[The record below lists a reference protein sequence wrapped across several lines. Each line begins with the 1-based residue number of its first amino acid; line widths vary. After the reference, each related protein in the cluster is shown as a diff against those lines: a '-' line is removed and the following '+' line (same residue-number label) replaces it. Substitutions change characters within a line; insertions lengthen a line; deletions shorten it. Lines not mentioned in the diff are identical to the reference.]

1 MAHKADPQTMPLEKE
16 KMRFACVKILP
27 LRAWL
32 AAGLILGSPFSHAAS
47 NLVFCS
53 EGSPAGFDPAQYT
66 TGTDYDA
73 TSVTLFNRL
82 VQFER
87 GGTRAIPALAESWD
101 IGDDGKTYTFHL
113 RKGVKFHSTDYFKP
127 TREFNADDVLFTFQ
141 RMLDKNHPFRKAYPT
156 EFPYFTDMGLDKNI
170 ARVEKLDE
178 HRVKFTLN
186 EVDAAFIQ
194 NLAMDVAR
202 SSPPSTPGSCSR
214 PASHSR
220 STRSRSAPGLS
231 S

>member
-1 MAHKADPQTMPLEKE
+1 
-16 KMRFACVKILP
+16 MRKILP

-32 AAGLILGSPFSHAAS
+32 AAGLIFGSPFSHAAS

-101 IGDDGKTYTFHL
+101 ISDDGKTYTFHL
-113 RKGVKFHSTDYFKP
+113 RKG
-127 TREFNADDVLFTFQ
+127 
-141 RMLDKNHPFRKAYPT
+141 
-156 EFPYFTDMGLDKNI
+156 
-170 ARVEKLDE
+170 
-178 HRVKFTLN
+178 
-186 EVDAAFIQ
+186 
-194 NLAMDVAR
+194 
-202 SSPPSTPGSCSR
+202 
-214 PASHSR
+214 
-220 STRSRSAPGLS
+220 
-231 S
+231 